1 MARSYH
7 IFALPVTESNLI
19 YAKKQQYSRISPDV
33 ILIYTDKKRPKGERI
48 SCEML
53 SPQDAVWIMECN
65 DQIVKKLLKSNE
77 ETGINMMQFLD
88 ALERELQE
96 EQRKGEPI
104 NGKY

>member
-1 MARSYH
+1 MARSYR

-19 YAKKQQYSRISPDV
+19 YARKQQYSRISPDA

-48 SCEML
+48 TSERL
-53 SPQDAVWIMECN
+53 APQDAVWIMACN
-65 DQIVKKLLKSNE
+65 DQIVKNMLQSNE
-77 ETGINMMQFLD
+77 ESGRNMMQFLD

-96 EQRKGEPI
+96 EQRKEESK